1 MDSGQKTNIMKEK
14 IQNLIQ
20 EATGNDSEIENEG
33 SLDTQNETENEMEL
47 SQAPNV
53 NLPTTSNQPNVKG
66 KWNSQ
71 NGRHGYK
78 NVRKR

>member
-14 IQNLIQ
+14 IQTLIQ

-33 SLDTQNETENEMEL
+33 SMDTQNETENEMEL

-53 NLPTTSNQPNVKG
+53 NLPTTSNQSKMKG
-66 KWNSQ
+66 KWNPKK
-71 NGRHGYK
+71 GRHGYK

>member
-47 SQAPNV
+47 SQAPKM
-53 NLPTTSNQPNVKG
+53 NLPTTSNQPNAKG
-66 KWNSQ
+66 KWNLHK
-71 NGRHGYK
+71 GRHGYK